1 MRLLLVE
8 DKVRVGAGIRLG
20 LRQGEFVVDWVRNA
34 RAVQDAL
41 QSGSYSVAI
50 LDLGL
55 PYKHC
60 LGALEALHQRN
71 VPVVFID
78 GEGLSKAV
86 DLDGLARR
94 IRAAARRQVDRAEGG
109 STIFALPFSW
119 R

>member
-20 LRQGEFVVDWVRNA
+20 LRQDEFFVDWVRNA
-34 RAVQDAL
+34 RAAHEAL

-55 PYKHC
+55 PRKHC
-60 LGALEALHQRN
+60 LAVLDGLHQRN

-78 GEGLSKAV
+78 GDRLSKAV
-86 DLDGLARR
+86 DLDRLARR
-94 IRAAARRQVDRAEGG
+94 IHAAARRQVDGAEGG

-119 R
+119 G